1 MLLKIDHKRINMET
15 IIIIIIAITLI
26 LLIGTTIRANRAKKE
41 KVDPLSP
48 TQVKGDPS
56 AKDET
61 SGQAKEE
68 DNKASK

>member
-41 KVDPLSP
+41 KVDPLST
-48 TQVKGDPS
+48 TQVKEIGR
-56 AKDET
+56 AHV
-61 SGQAKEE
+61 
-68 DNKASK
+68 